1 KVIFNNSDSLPTCC
15 TDAVAMAMDCGEIN
29 FAATPPTVFE
39 DTSNAPLVP
48 ILLATAACI
57 GANNVLL
64 FVTEPVK
71 KTPIHPKTGDSNGNH
86 DPVFAITS
94 PKALLKPAYVINFEI
109 TKIIH
114 IVIIGNHNS
123 LNVTLNKRVASNK
136 LTCLDINIVMI
147 TTNKMAVPV
156 CPIIFSGSV
165 VALSAISL

>member
-1 KVIFNNSDSLPTCC
+1 
-15 TDAVAMAMDCGEIN
+15 
-29 FAATPPTVFE
+29 
-39 DTSNAPLVP
+39 
-48 ILLATAACI
+48 
-57 GANNVLL
+57 LL

-71 KTPIHPKTGDSNGNH
+71 KTPIQPKTGDSNGNI

-136 LTCLDINIVMI
+136 LTCLDINIVVI
-147 TTNKMAVPV
+147 TTSSMAVPV
-156 CPIIFSGSV
+156 CAIVCSGSV
-165 VALSAISL
+165 IAISAISLSARGNAILTTDAFNMPLGANIGLNSGALQIIT